1 MNVILDTHVLVWWE
15 GDQAKISPRASRLI
29 EDPSNRILVSDV
41 SFWEMV
47 IKAQAGKPMIRG
59 SVRAMVDRQVAN
71 GLTHLPISIEH
82 VLGVESLPMIHKD
95 PFDRLLIAQAIVES
109 AVLVSADQVLAHY
122 PVPVLW

>member
-1 MNVILDTHVLVWWE
+1 L
-15 GDQAKISPRASRLI
+15 RLI
-29 EDPSNRILVSDV
+29 ENPGNRILVSDV

-47 IKAQAGKPMIRG
+47 VKAQAGKPMIRG
-59 SVRAMVDRQVAN
+59 SVRAMADRQVAN
-71 GLTHLPISIEH
+71 GLTLLPISIEH

-95 PFDRLLIAQAIVES
+95 PFDRLLIAQAIAES

>member
-1 MNVILDTHVLVWWE
+1 MNMILDTHVLIWWE
-15 GDQAKISPRASRLI
+15 GDQAKVPLGVAGLI
-29 EDPSNRILVSDV
+29 RNPNNRILVSEV

-59 SVRAMVDRQVAN
+59 SIRAMVSRQAAN
-71 GLTHLPISIEH
+71 GLIILPISLDHI
-82 VLGVESLPMIHKD
+82 LGVESFPLIHRD

-109 AVLVSADQVLAHY
+109 ANLIGADGVFARY

>member
-15 GDQAKISPRASRLI
+15 GDQTRISSRATRLI
-29 EDPSNRILVSDV
+29 KDPGNRILISDV

-47 IKAQAGKPMIRG
+47 IKAQVGKPMVQG

-71 GLTHLPISIEH
+71 GLILLPISIEH

-95 PFDRLLIAQAIVES
+95 PFDRLLIAQAIAES
-109 AVLVSADQVLAHY
+109 AILVSADRILARY
-122 PVPVLW
+122 SLPILW

>member
-1 MNVILDTHVLVWWE
+1 L
-15 GDQAKISPRASRLI
+15 RLI
-29 EDPSNRILVSDV
+29 ENPGNRILVSDV

-47 IKAQAGKPMIRG
+47 VKAQAGKPMIRG
-59 SVRAMVDRQVAN
+59 SVRAMVNRQVAN
-71 GLTHLPISIEH
+71 GLTLLPISIEH

-95 PFDRLLIAQAIVES
+95 PFDRLLIAQAIAES